1 MTTIQIIILPYS
13 QYLIVTGGYR
23 SGNLDSTEIYSFRD
37 NVWSVSGKLPARI
50 WGLRAATINKRVL
63 LFGNYI
69 FRTIL

>member
-37 NVWSVSGKLPARI
+37 NVWTEAGKLPARM
-50 WGLRAATINKRVL
+50 LSMRAAAISNKVL
-63 LFGNYI
+63 LFGN
-69 FRTIL
+69 